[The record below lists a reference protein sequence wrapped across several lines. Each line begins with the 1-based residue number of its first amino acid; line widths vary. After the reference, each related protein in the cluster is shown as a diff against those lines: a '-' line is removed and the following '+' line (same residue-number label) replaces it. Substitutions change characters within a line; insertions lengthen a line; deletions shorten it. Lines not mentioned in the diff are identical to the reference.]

1 LDFGLTVAQAVT
13 RRPVEVVSFTNCA
26 KAEFMVRMQRREFI
40 TLLGGVAVAWP
51 PAVQAQQPFRIGL
64 LNTGA
69 STFFIAPFMGKLEE
83 LGYLEGKNVV
93 IERKFAEGNR
103 ERLKEFAADLVR
115 QHVDVIVTIGT
126 PAAFAAKQ
134 ATSTIPIVLGAISD
148 PVGVGLVTSL
158 ARPGG
163 NATGNSLMAPELSA
177 KRLEILR
184 TLAPG
189 ISRFAILWDSSNPG
203 MAERVRETEI
213 AADRSHVLL
222 HIVGPRTLDE
232 LEAAFAELLDQR
244 PEALLVTTEA
254 FTRQHLARIL
264 DFANRNKIPAM
275 FEESS
280 YVEAGGLMSYGPNY
294 EEVFRTAAVFVGKIL
309 KGAKPAD
316 LPIEQPTKFQL
327 VINLKTAKAL
337 AIEIPPTLL
346 AMADRVIE

>member
-1 LDFGLTVAQAVT
+1 
-13 RRPVEVVSFTNCA
+13 
-26 KAEFMVRMQRREFI
+26 MQRRGFI
-40 TLLGGVAVAWP
+40 TLLGGAAIAWP
-51 PAVQAQQPFRIGL
+51 LAAWAQRHFTIGL

-69 STFFIAPFMGKLEE
+69 STFFIGPFMEKLEQ
-83 LGYLEGKNVV
+83 LGYHEGKNVAV
-93 IERKFAEGNR
+93 ERKFAEGNA

-126 PAAFAAKQ
+126 PAGFAAKQ
-134 ATSTIPIVLGAISD
+134 ATSTIPIVFGAISD
-148 PVGVGLVTSL
+148 PVGVGLVASL

-203 MAERVRETEI
+203 MAERVHETEI

-222 HIVGPRTLDE
+222 HIVGPRNPDE
-232 LEAAFAELLDQR
+232 LEAAFAELLAQR
-244 PEALLVTTEA
+244 PDALLVTTEA

-275 FEESS
+275 FEDSS
-280 YVEAGGLMSYGPNY
+280 YVEAGGLMSYGPDY
-294 EEVFRTAAVFVGKIL
+294 QEVFRTAAVLVDKIL
-309 KGAKPAD
+309 RGAKPAD
-316 LPIEQPTKFQL
+316 LPVQQPTKFQL
-327 VINLKTAKAL
+327 VINLKTAMAL
-337 AIEIPPTLL
+337 AIEVPPTLL
-346 AMADRVIE
+346 TMANRVIE

>member
-1 LDFGLTVAQAVT
+1 MDH
-13 RRPVEVVSFTNCA
+13 
-26 KAEFMVRMQRREFI
+26 MQRRGFI
-40 TLLGGVAVAWP
+40 ALLAGMAVLWP
-51 PAVQAQQPFRIGL
+51 LDVRAQHPFKIGL

-69 STFFIAPFMGKLEE
+69 GTFFIAPFIGKLKE
-83 LGYLEGKNVV
+83 LGYLEGKNIV
-93 IERKFAEGNR
+93 IERKFAEGNS
-103 ERLKEFAADLVR
+103 ERLREFAADLVR
-115 QHVDVIVTIGT
+115 EHVDVIVTIGT
-126 PAAFAAKQ
+126 PAGFAAKQ

-148 PVGVGLVTSL
+148 PVGVGLVSSL

-203 MAERVRETEI
+203 MAERVRETKI
-213 AADRSHVLL
+213 AADQSRVLL
-222 HIVGPRTLDE
+222 HTVGPRNLEE

-244 PEALLVTTEA
+244 PDALLVTTEA

-264 DFANRNKIPAM
+264 DFATRNKIPAM
-275 FEESS
+275 FEDSS

-294 EEVFRTAAVFVGKIL
+294 EEVFRTAAVFVDKIL

-346 AMADRVIE
+346 TMADRVIE